1 MGRRIK
7 VTSCPNLLAHTWKER
22 LCLKVK
28 TLLRPPTPQ
37 KKKTSK
43 LRRRGSDYHD
53 PTFSSGFK
61 FSKQNW
67 QIWKP
72 RQLSMTTNHV
82 VFYQMF
88 TAAVTNLA
96 PWSLFVS
103 TKSSFLLSHYAPL
116 TLGITSPAA
125 HHLWAWLSTATAWAQ
140 CQTWGLPWTQEY
152 QDSGQQQRWWLHL
165 QDCKAALENLLQAE
179 KLAATSS
186 SFK

>member
-1 MGRRIK
+1 MGRHIK

-22 LCLKVK
+22 LDLKVK
-28 TLLRPPTPQ
+28 TPLFLSPAL
-37 KKKTSK
+37 KKQENWEKEDLITMTQ
-43 LRRRGSDYHD
+43 LF
-53 PTFSSGFK
+53 PSGFK

-72 RQLSMTTNHV
+72 RQLSVTTNHV

-88 TAAVTNLA
+88 TAAATNLA

-103 TKSSFLLSHYAPL
+103 PKSSFPLSRYAPL

-125 HHLWAWLSTATAWAQ
+125 HHLWAWLSTATARAQ
-140 CQTWGLPWTQEY
+140 HQTWGLPWTQEY